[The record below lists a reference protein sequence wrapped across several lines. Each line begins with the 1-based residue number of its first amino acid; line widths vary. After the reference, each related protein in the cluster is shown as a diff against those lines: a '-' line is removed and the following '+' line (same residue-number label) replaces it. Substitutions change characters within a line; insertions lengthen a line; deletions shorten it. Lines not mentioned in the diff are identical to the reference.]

1 MPMGTENCV
10 GNYEYIP
17 GGVGKAQRTATYP
30 SNVETHCREEGSH
43 LKEYIFKITG
53 GTGKYAGA
61 KGGGTYF
68 YKSLT
73 NTLSGGAY
81 EGRIELL

>member
-1 MPMGTENCV
+1 L
-10 GNYEYIP
+10 
-17 GGVGKAQRTATYP
+17 
-30 SNVETHCREEGSH
+30 SETWKEGSH